1 MTFKQQ
7 NHMIYLYKEK
17 EGEREREIDSIAEWY
32 IIAITQLIMRNSVG
46 TQETYD
52 PQIALY
58 RDNVLSVNNTLY
70 DDIIATLIFQV
81 RVVSNRDNNNVM
93 FRYST

>member
-58 RDNVLSVNNTLY
+58 RDNVLSANDTLY
-70 DDIIATLIFQV
+70 DDIATFIFHV
-81 RVVSNRDNNNVM
+81 HVVYNCDNTIV
-93 FRYST
+93 FQYST